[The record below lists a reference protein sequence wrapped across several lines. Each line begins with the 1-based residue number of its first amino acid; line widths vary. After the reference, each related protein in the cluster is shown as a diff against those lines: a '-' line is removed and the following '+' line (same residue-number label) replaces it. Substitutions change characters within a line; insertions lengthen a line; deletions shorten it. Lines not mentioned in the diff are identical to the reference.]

1 MLGYWVGLFPDLD
14 VHDLRH
20 TVGMRIRLTGVG
32 EHTQDVILWHSSKSM
47 TSHYAIAQL
56 REIYDA
62 LEGIVRPG
70 EDEET
75 LNLHAMIRQAQIRY
89 ANKVPQKSRRYE
101 KAA

>member
-1 MLGYWVGLFPDLD
+1 MN
-14 VHDLRH
+14 
-20 TVGMRIRLTGVG
+20 
-32 EHTQDVILWHSSKSM
+32 
-47 TSHYAIAQL
+47 SHYAIAQL

-62 LEGIVRPG
+62 LEGIAHPG

-89 ANKVPQKSRRYE
+89 ANRVPQKSHSNK